1 MTNDVT
7 KESIRQRIW
16 SYMEA
21 NDIARF
27 PRPVHHRIPNFEGAE
42 RACTKVKQLKE
53 YQTAHTI
60 KVNPDSPQKQIR
72 FLILEDNKTLLVP
85 TPCLRNGLLNRITP
99 PQNANKHTLH
109 ICSTSE
115 GVKNYSVRLGLNNK
129 VKIDLVILGS
139 VAVSPKGRRI
149 GKGEGYADMEFA
161 MMSTIG
167 AVNSETIVITV
178 VHDCQVLDSIPDNLF
193 GEHDVPV
200 DIIVTPTRIINC
212 EPKLP
217 KPDHII
223 WSLLS
228 DEKIREIPILQELK
242 KMEQREKR
250 NIQIR

>member
-1 MTNDVT
+1 MTSAVT

-21 NDIARF
+21 NNIARF

-42 RACTKVKQLKE
+42 KACTKVKQLKE
-53 YQTAHTI
+53 YQIARTI

-72 FLILEDNKTLLVP
+72 FLILEDNKILLVP
-85 TPCLRNGLLNRITP
+85 TPRLRNGLLNRITP
-99 PQNANKHTLH
+99 PPNANKHTLH

-115 GVKNYSVRLGLNNK
+115 GVKQYSVRLGLNSNI
-129 VKIDLVILGS
+129 KIDLVILGS

-167 AVNSETIVITV
+167 AVNSETIVVTV
-178 VHDCQVLDSIPDNLF
+178 VHDCQVLDSIPDDLF

-200 DIIVTPTRIINC
+200 DIIVTPTRIIYC
-212 EPKLP
+212 EPKLS

-228 DEKIREIPILQELK
+228 EEKIREIPILQELR
-242 KMEQREKR
+242 KMEEKR
-250 NIQIR
+250 DIQIR